1 MQDRYETFS
10 TGLESPVTH
19 GFEITPD
26 DVGELPEL
34 VRALYVGSAGAVALV
49 LSSGASVTLSGV
61 AGGTVLPLRAAK
73 VLATGTTATGIVG
86 LV

>member
-19 GFEITPD
+19 GFAVTPD
-26 DVGELPEL
+26 DGEDLPEL
-34 VRALYVGSAGAVALV
+34 VRALYVGSGGALALV
-49 LSSGASVTLSGV
+49 LASGAPVTLSGV
-61 AGGTVLPLRAAK
+61 AGGTVLPLRAAR
-73 VLATGTTATGIVG
+73 VLASGTTAGGIVG